1 MLHVTCIKLLYK
13 MCETMFQR
21 HVAMINNSWQE
32 THALEIQIF
41 CSGIILKYWQRPHG
55 HQLSRLDLGII
66 CQILLSQSQDL
77 NPTTLR
83 HHQASPPSSCN
94 RKMSDHQM
102 CGISRESSNTSSRS
116 EPAAQRGQFSIRF
129 LPQLHFRN
137 DLSTAQAEFR

>member
-1 MLHVTCIKLLYK
+1 
-13 MCETMFQR
+13 MFQK

-32 THALEIQIF
+32 PQALEIQIF

-66 CQILLSQSQDL
+66 CQILLSQDL

-116 EPAAQRGQFSIRF
+116 EPAAKLIIVRVVSSGSSLNYTLEMIYPLRT
-129 LPQLHFRN
+129 PGPRHV
-137 DLSTAQAEFR
+137 